1 MADPALVI
9 SLAAEFVGK
18 PAFKQADTATQKL
31 SKNVGKL
38 AKTFG
43 VAFGVTAVLAFG
55 KAAVK
60 AAAADEKAQ
69 KQLALALKNVGL
81 GRDAASSEAYLQR
94 LSTEFGIL
102 DDELRPAYQTL
113 AVATKS
119 TSEAQKLLGIALDIS
134 ASTGKDLGSVT
145 GALSK
150 AFLGNNTAL
159 GKLGVGISKADLKA
173 GKFDDIMNQLAKTFK
188 GAASASADTFAG
200 KMARLT
206 VSIDNAKEIIG
217 KGLIDSFMILT
228 DSANIDELQV
238 KIESFAT
245 SASDNMKKLAGVFK
259 ENETLIKSILA
270 VLTATFI
277 TTKLVAGVAATV
289 TAIGTLNKAYKVL
302 RATAIGAAIAQATI
316 LTPFGAAIAAAA
328 LLLLIDQTI
337 KGVDALTDAY
347 NRAQDAKDGVLNPDP
362 TRYNNPATA
371 FEKEFEGKKK
381 ILAVEKKLT
390 AEEAK
395 QLKDKKL
402 QLAIDKA
409 NLALGKGKDVFDIEK
424 IQLAAAERNAAEQL
438 GKITSQAQLLQVTND
453 LARLEV
459 KQSMLALEDAIA
471 AKDIKAIEAGT
482 AKLNADLMI
491 LGALTGQ
498 SVKLTEIK
506 GILASILPKDLINL
520 ANLDAAIAML
530 TALSKIVITPVVPIV
545 PIIPVVPKGPLT
557 EGEINEGLKKG
568 LFPPSGGS
576 GGSGRAG
583 NYPSSGFPGS
593 DMSFD
598 PSRVGM
604 TSGGSSSKGDV
615 TVIVN
620 AGTIATPEDLVVIIK
635 TAIQDLNRAGDST
648 TFAGA
653 IA

>member
-43 VAFGVTAVLAFG
+43 VAFGVSAVLAFG

-69 KQLALALKNVGL
+69 KQLALALQNVGL
-81 GRDAASSEAYLQR
+81 GRDVASSEAYLQK
-94 LSTEFGIL
+94 LSTEFGIV
-102 DDELRPAYQTL
+102 DDQLRPAYQTL

-119 TSEAQKLLGIALDIS
+119 SSEAQKLLGIALDIS
-134 ASTGKDLGSVT
+134 ASTGKDLGTVT
-145 GALSK
+145 SALSK

-188 GAASASADTFAG
+188 GAASASADTFSG
-200 KMARLT
+200 KMAKLA
-206 VSIDNAKEIIG
+206 VSIDNAKEILG

-238 KIESFAT
+238 KIEGFAT
-245 SASDNMKKLAGVFK
+245 SLAESFKNLAVFLK
-259 ENETLIKSILA
+259 ENEILLKSIFAILA
-270 VLTATFI
+270 ATFVS
-277 TTKLVAGVAATV
+277 TKIIAGIAATV
-289 TAIGTLNKAYKVL
+289 TAIGVINKAYQAL
-302 RATAIGAAIAQATI
+302 RATAIGTAIASMFA
-316 LTPFGAAIAAAA
+316 LNPYGAALQVAAMVALIGITIKAVDDLTKSYNNANAAKNKLYDPDATGLNHLRELESRYNKAA
-328 LLLLIDQTI
+328 LT
-337 KGVDALTDAY
+337 
-347 NRAQDAKDGVLNPDP
+347 
-362 TRYNNPATA
+362 
-371 FEKEFEGKKK
+371 E
-381 ILAVEKKLT
+381 EKKLT
-390 AEEAK
+390 AEERK
-395 QLKDKKL
+395 QIKDKKL

-409 NLALGKGKDVFDIEK
+409 KLLLGKADDVFNIEK
-424 IQLAAAERNAAEQL
+424 IQLAAAEKSAAEQL
-438 GKITSQAQLLQVTND
+438 GKITSQAQLLQITND

-459 KQSMLALEDAIA
+459 KQSINDLEDAIA

-482 AKLNADLMI
+482 AKLNADLMV

-498 SVKLTEIK
+498 KVKLTEIK
-506 GILASILPKDLINL
+506 GILEAIVPKDLINL
-520 ANLDAAIAML
+520 GNLDAAIARLLMI
-530 TALSKIVITPVVPIV
+530 ASFGDGSGMKSHAAPILGD
-545 PIIPVVPKGPLT
+545 PNASPKG
-557 EGEINEGLKKG
+557 
-568 LFPPSGGS
+568 FPTGSILAAGGFLDVV
-576 GGSGRAG
+576 GGGGYSTSAG
-583 NYPSSGFPGS
+583 NYASSGFPGAQ
-593 DMSFD
+593 
-598 PSRVGM
+598 
-604 TSGGSSSKGDV
+604 KNGDIYV
-615 TVIVN
+615 TVN
-620 AGTIATPEDLVVIIK
+620 AGAIADPDGLVTLVK

>member
-43 VAFGVTAVLAFG
+43 VAFGVSAVLAFG

-69 KQLALALKNVGL
+69 KQLALALQNVGL
-81 GRDAASSEAYLQR
+81 GRDVASSEAYLQK
-94 LSTEFGIL
+94 LSTEFGIV
-102 DDELRPAYQTL
+102 DDQLRPAYQTL

-119 TSEAQKLLGIALDIS
+119 SSEAQKLLGIALDIS
-134 ASTGKDLGSVT
+134 ASTGKDLGTVT

-188 GAASASADTFAG
+188 GAASASADTFSG
-200 KMARLT
+200 KMAKLA
-206 VSIDNAKEIIG
+206 VSIDNAKEILG

-238 KIESFAT
+238 KIEGFAT
-245 SASDNMKKLAGVFK
+245 SLAESFKNLAVFLK
-259 ENETLIKSILA
+259 ENEILLKSIFAILA
-270 VLTATFI
+270 ATFVS
-277 TTKLVAGVAATV
+277 TKIIAGIAATV
-289 TAIGTLNKAYKVL
+289 TAIGVINKAYQAL
-302 RATAIGAAIAQATI
+302 RATAIGTAIASMFA
-316 LTPFGAAIAAAA
+316 LNPYGAALQVAAMVA
-328 LLLLIDQTI
+328 LIGITI
-337 KGVDALTDAY
+337 KAVDDLTESYNKADAAKNKLYDPDATGLIHLRELESRYNKSALT
-347 NRAQDAKDGVLNPDP
+347 
-362 TRYNNPATA
+362 
-371 FEKEFEGKKK
+371 E
-381 ILAVEKKLT
+381 EKKLT
-390 AEEAK
+390 AEERK

-409 NLALGKGKDVFDIEK
+409 KLLLGKADDVFDMEK

-438 GKITSQAQLLQVTND
+438 GKVTSQAQLLQITND

-459 KQSMLALEDAIA
+459 KQSINALEDAIA

-482 AKLNADLMI
+482 TKLNADLMV

-498 SVKLTEIK
+498 KVKLTEIK
-506 GILASILPKDLINL
+506 GILEAIVPKDLINL
-520 ANLDAAIAML
+520 GNLDAAIARLLMIASFGDGSGMKSHAAPIL
-530 TALSKIVITPVVPIV
+530 GDPNASPKGFPGAAGINAALAAGSFVPVV
-545 PIIPVVPKGPLT
+545 
-557 EGEINEGLKKG
+557 
-568 LFPPSGGS
+568 GG
-576 GGSGRAG
+576 GGYSSTAG
-583 NYPSSGFPGS
+583 NYAPSGFPGAA
-593 DMSFD
+593 
-598 PSRVGM
+598 G
-604 TSGGSSSKGDV
+604 T

-620 AGTIATPEDLVVIIK
+620 AGTIATPDELVVLIK